1 MIKIIA
7 VGKLKED
14 YLKEAVKEYMKR
26 LSKYTKIEII
36 EVNDSKIDEEYKAKE
51 EEKKEIL
58 KYITGKEYLITLE
71 IEGKELSS
79 IELSKKIEETLII
92 SSDITFVIG
101 GSCGID
107 KEILDNSNYHL
118 SLSRLTFP
126 HQLFRVI
133 LLEQIYRSFKI
144 MNNERYH
151 K

>member
-1 MIKIIA
+1 MIRIIA

-26 LSKYTKIEII
+26 LTKYTKIEII
-36 EVNDSKIDEEYKAKE
+36 EVNDSKVDEEYKAKE

-58 KYITGKEYLITLE
+58 KYLTGKEYLITLE
-71 IEGKELSS
+71 IEGNELSS
-79 IELSKKIEETLII
+79 VELSKKIEETLII
-92 SSDITFVIG
+92 NSDITFIIG

-107 KEILDNSNYHL
+107 KEIIDKSNYHL